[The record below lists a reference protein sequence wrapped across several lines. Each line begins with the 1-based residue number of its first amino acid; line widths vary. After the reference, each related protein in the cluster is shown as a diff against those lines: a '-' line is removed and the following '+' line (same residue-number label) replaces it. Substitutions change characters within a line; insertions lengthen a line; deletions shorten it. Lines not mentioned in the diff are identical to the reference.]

1 MISPNDLKNGMTIMW
16 RGHIHQIV
24 EFQHVKPGKGHAF
37 VRTRLKNLKTGQV
50 IDNIFKAKEN
60 VEQAIVERHIVQYLY
75 RDTNNLV
82 FMDTSTYEQMEV
94 PISQTEHLLPYL
106 KENEEVTAVMH
117 EGKVIDITLPFTV
130 ELKVVSAPPGV
141 KGDTA
146 TGGTKPVEVETG
158 TTIQAPL
165 FINEGD
171 VIKVDTR
178 SGEYLTRA

>member
-1 MISPNDLKNGMTIMW
+1 MVSTNEFKNGMTIIW
-16 RGHIHQIV
+16 NGRIHQIV

-37 VRTRLKNLKTGQV
+37 VRTRLKNVRTGQV
-50 IDNIFKAKEN
+50 VENIFKAKED
-60 VEQAIVERHIVQYLY
+60 VEQAIIERHIVQYLY
-75 RDTNNLV
+75 RDTTNLV
-82 FMDTSTYEQMEV
+82 FMDTNTYEQIEV
-94 PISQTEHLLPYL
+94 PISSAENLLPYL
-106 KENEEVTAVMH
+106 KENEEVTAVMY
-117 EGKVIDITLPFTV
+117 EGEVIDVALPYTV

-158 TTIQAPL
+158 ATVQAPL

-178 SGEYLTRA
+178 TGEYLTRA